1 MFDKCLERATQ
12 RWPKMSDEEK
22 LRFVQCSQIDEDRLV
37 DADDHNESKV
47 ADKRGKHN
55 KSKFT
60 ASGSAAAAAADDR
73 GNSSS
78 SKSPG
83 RVVSSSTAAS
93 KKSTKPKRDPNMPK
107 QAMSAFFI
115 FMAKLRPTLKAANPD
130 WSTTEISSEC
140 GRQWKEMGDAER
152 RPYVEQSK
160 REKKIS
166 DRKIEEYKKT
176 LGEQQSVKN

>member
-1 MFDKCLERATQ
+1 MGALFGVHFTCISWFQ
-12 RWPKMSDEEK
+12 RSFGDY
-22 LRFVQCSQIDEDRLV
+22 C
-37 DADDHNESKV
+37 
-47 ADKRGKHN
+47 
-55 KSKFT
+55 
-60 ASGSAAAAAADDR
+60 
-73 GNSSS
+73 
-78 SKSPG
+78 
-83 RVVSSSTAAS
+83 
-93 KKSTKPKRDPNMPK
+93 
-107 QAMSAFFI
+107 FI